1 MILVQIYKWVRVI
14 PSFTIHL
21 KIILLKKYNILS
33 SGQKSLNILLH
44 DVTNKYSLFTMTYNF
59 QLTAFRNN
67 NKRDISFDR
76 PRKQMD
82 INAIEKN
89 D

>member
-1 MILVQIYKWVRVI
+1 MYMWVRVV

-21 KIILLKKYNILS
+21 RIMFKKYYILS

-44 DVTNKYSLFTMTYNF
+44 DVTNIYSLFTMTYNF

-67 NKRDISFDR
+67 SKRDISFDR

>member
-1 MILVQIYKWVRVI
+1 MILVQMYKWVRVV
-14 PSFTIHL
+14 PPFTIHL
-21 KIILLKKYNILS
+21 GIMLKKYYILS

-76 PRKQMD
+76 PRKQME

>member
-1 MILVQIYKWVRVI
+1 
-14 PSFTIHL
+14 
-21 KIILLKKYNILS
+21 
-33 SGQKSLNILLH
+33 
-44 DVTNKYSLFTMTYNF
+44 MTYNF

-89 D
+89 DQSKH

>member
-1 MILVQIYKWVRVI
+1 M
-14 PSFTIHL
+14 
-21 KIILLKKYNILS
+21 LKKYNILS

-44 DVTNKYSLFTMTYNF
+44 DVTNKYSLLTMTYNF

-67 NKRDISFDR
+67 SKRDTSFDR